1 MGAHQIARGLSGI
14 ANGLIYLFILSPIL
28 VIIPS
33 SFSSTAVLYF
43 WPEGYSL
50 RWYRHF
56 FETPEL
62 VGSLWLSL
70 ELALAATAIASALGV
85 PAALAIARHRF
96 PGRDWLAAFFLAP
109 MVVPG
114 LVLGIAFL
122 LLFSKTV
129 LAGSFWALLIAHI
142 VIILPYVI
150 RTVTG
155 TLYGLDPML
164 EQAAIGLGARPVVAF
179 WTITLPLLKSG
190 ILAGAVLAFV
200 TSFDELV
207 VSAFLTGPQ
216 LTPLP
221 VQIYTYIEFTSDPTI
236 AAVSVLLVLFTALA
250 MLLTERVV
258 GFGQIV

>member
-1 MGAHQIARGLSGI
+1 VEVHQVARSFSRL

-33 SFSSTAVLYF
+33 SFNSTAVLSF
-43 WPEGYSL
+43 WPQGYSL

-56 FETPEL
+56 FDTPEL
-62 VGSLWLSL
+62 VSSLWLSL

-85 PAALAIARHRF
+85 LAALAIARHRF

-122 LLFSKTV
+122 LFFSKTV
-129 LAGSFWALLIAHI
+129 LVGSFWALLIAHT

-155 TLYGLDPML
+155 TLHGLDSML
-164 EQAAIGLGARPVVAF
+164 EQAAIGLGATPIVAF
-179 WTITLPLLKSG
+179 LTITLPLLRSG
-190 ILAGAVLAFV
+190 IVAGAILAFV

-236 AAVSVLLVLFTALA
+236 AAISVVLVSFTAIAVLV
-250 MLLTERVV
+250 TERVV